1 MEFPGLGK
9 HCSVSTCQRLD
20 FLPVKCDACSEILCS
35 EHYSYE
41 GHGCTSGK
49 RKDVQ
54 VPVCPFCGEPVP
66 TPKGTSPDL
75 TVGRHIDESCRSE
88 KKRIFTNNCS
98 FAGCRQ
104 KELVPILCGDC
115 KRNFCIRHRHFN
127 DHQCKGKTRDPPQPK
142 KGIFGSSAPKAPVR
156 AAGTTGHAQLVQGNM
171 TEDEALAHA
180 LALSMQEQEHRQP
193 PTVTVGGS
201 QSSSSSKDKCS
212 LS

>member
-9 HCSVSTCQRLD
+9 HCSVSTCNKLD
-20 FLPVKCDACSEILCS
+20 FLPVKCDACNEILCS

-41 GHGCTSGK
+41 KHGCKSAR

-54 VPVCPFCGEPVP
+54 VPVCPLCGEPVP
-66 TPKGTSPDL
+66 TPSDVSPDL
-75 TVGRHIDESCRSE
+75 TVGRHIDQFCRSE
-88 KKRIFTNNCS
+88 KTRIFTNNCS

-127 DHQCKGKTRDPPQPK
+127 DHQCRGQVQQPSVPSR
-142 KGIFGSSAPKAPVR
+142 GIFKSTKKTTATANAAP
-156 AAGTTGHAQLVQGNM
+156 GHAQLIQGNM

-180 LALSMQEQEHRQP
+180 IALSMQEQEHRQP
-193 PTVTVGGS
+193 PAVTCGGA
-201 QSSSSSKDKCS
+201 QNSSNTKDKCS

>member
-1 MEFPGLGK
+1 MEFPDLGK

-41 GHGCTSGK
+41 KHGCKSGQ

-54 VPVCPFCGEPVP
+54 VPVCPLCGEPVP
-66 TPKGTSPDL
+66 TPSDVSPDL
-75 TVGRHIDESCRSE
+75 TVGRHIDQFCRSE
-88 KKRIFTNNCS
+88 KKRIFTNMCS

-115 KRNFCIRHRHFN
+115 KKNYCIRHRHFN
-127 DHQCKGKTRDPPQPK
+127 DHRCQGKAREPQASR
-142 KGIFGSSAPKAPVR
+142 KGIFGSAPKAPVR
-156 AAGTTGHAQLVQGNM
+156 ATATSGHAQLVQGNM

-180 LALSMQEQEHRQP
+180 IALSMQEQEHRQP
-193 PTVTVGGS
+193 PTVAVGGA
-201 QSSSSSKDKCS
+201 QSNSSSKDKCS